1 MESTDGQIVSTSS
14 PRVLRYCRYSS
25 VMQQKTVGCEDS
37 LLSEETEESE
47 LRDEESEDNEESELG
62 DERSEDREETELSGL

>member
-1 MESTDGQIVSTSS
+1 
-14 PRVLRYCRYSS
+14 
-25 VMQQKTVGCEDS
+25 MQQKTVGCEDS